1 MQYWFGMSTAM
12 PENAAVSR
20 SAWEGLLTGAR
31 STDREQRTGS
41 TARMSFDNWSRR
53 VEGDI

>member
-31 STDREQRTGS
+31 STDSEQYTGG

-53 VEGDI
+53 VECDI